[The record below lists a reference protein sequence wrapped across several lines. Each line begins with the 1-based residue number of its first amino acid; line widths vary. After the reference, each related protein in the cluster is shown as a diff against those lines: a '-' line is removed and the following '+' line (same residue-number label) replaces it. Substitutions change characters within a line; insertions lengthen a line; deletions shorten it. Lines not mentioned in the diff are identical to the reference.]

1 MGEKILQPIQLT
13 VAKKNAAKSPEAL
26 ERSIFRL
33 VGSAIKEFN
42 LIENGDRVMVAVSGG
57 KDSYT
62 LLHILRRFQQR
73 APVRFDLLAVNVHPG
88 WDNYRT
94 DIIEDFLRRES
105 YEYHMERTQMKQ
117 VIEEKIDPRATL
129 CSMCARLR
137 RGVLYRLAK
146 EHGATKVAL
155 GHHADDLIE
164 TLLMSIFF
172 QGEIRSMPPRLVS
185 DDGENVVIRPLC
197 YVPEEFTR
205 RYALHMGFPVICC
218 GCPICGDTTLQRPK
232 IKWLLKEL
240 EAQNPRLKRSMLGAL
255 GNVNLAHLLDRRY
268 LSLNGEKHRASEAS
282 AAGLVGPFAEGES
295 GQDNATHHS
304 GEPLIS

>member
-1 MGEKILQPIQLT
+1 MQPIQIS
-13 VAKKNAAKSPEAL
+13 VSKPKPVKSPEAL
-26 ERSIFRL
+26 ERSIIRM
-33 VGSAIKEFN
+33 VGSALKDFN

-62 LLHILRRFQQR
+62 LLHILRKFQRR
-73 APVRFDLLAVNVHPG
+73 APIRFDLMAVNVHPG

-94 DIIEDFLRRES
+94 DIIEEYLRRES
-105 YEYHMERTQMKQ
+105 YEYHMELTQMRE
-117 VIEEKIDPRATL
+117 VIDAKMDPRATL

-146 EHGATKVAL
+146 EHGATKIAL

-197 YVPEEFTR
+197 YVPEEHTR
-205 RYALHMGFPVICC
+205 RYALLQGFPVICC

-240 EAQNPRLKRSMLGAL
+240 EAQNPRLKRTMLASL
-255 GNVNLAHLLDRRY
+255 GNVTLGHLLDRRY
-268 LSLNGEKHRASEAS
+268 LSLNGEKRRS
-282 AAGLVGPFAEGES
+282 AAGAGSDWPLPLREGELDGTVSS
-295 GQDNATHHS
+295 GC
-304 GEPLIS
+304 GERVVS